1 MFILHVVLFLLLLAA
16 WRLLLVLF
24 RPFKKH
30 GRCEG
35 RGCKRCSGGWKRRL
49 GAKRVARAYQS
60 ARSAVTDRIGG
71 DS

>member
-1 MFILHVVLFLLLLAA
+1 MLILHLVLLALLLAA
-16 WRLLLVLF
+16 WRILLVLF

-30 GRCEG
+30 GRCAG
-35 RGCKRCSGGWKRRL
+35 RGCKRCSGGRKRRL

-60 ARSAVTDRIGG
+60 ARAAISDRLGG